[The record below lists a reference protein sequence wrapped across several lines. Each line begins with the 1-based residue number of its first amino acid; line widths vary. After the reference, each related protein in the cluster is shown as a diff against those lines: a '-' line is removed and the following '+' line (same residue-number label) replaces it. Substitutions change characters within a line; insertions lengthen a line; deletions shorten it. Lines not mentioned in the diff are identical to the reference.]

1 MKIFLLEDDETV
13 CFGIKTYL
21 EKNNYSVEIANSIEE
36 AKKVFGYNFDL
47 ILLDVNLP
55 DGTAFDFLKIF
66 NIESIP
72 FIFLTVNDSEDDIV
86 KGLNISDGYITKP
99 FKLPILQAKMESILR
114 RVQGSEQKLSYKS
127 LILDEKNYKCLLDGE
142 DISLTLKEYEVLNLL
157 LKNKGNI
164 LSRSRILEI
173 VWDMEGDFVEDNTLS
188 VTIKRLRKKLN
199 EYSYVIETVRG
210 IGYRFVRD

>member
-21 EKNNYSVEIANSIEE
+21 EKNGYSVKVANSIKE
-36 AKKVFGYNFDL
+36 AKKIFDYNFDL
-47 ILLDVNLP
+47 ILLDINLS
-55 DGTAFDFLKIF
+55 DGTSFDFLKIF

-72 FIFLTVNDSEDDIV
+72 FIFLTVNDSEEDIV

-99 FKLPILQAKMESILR
+99 FKLTILKAKIESVLR
-114 RVQGSEQKLSYKS
+114 RSQGSEQKLSYRA
-127 LILDEKNYKCLLDGE
+127 LVLDEKNYKCLLEGE
-142 DISLTLKEYEVLNLL
+142 DINLTLKEYELIKLL
-157 LKNKGNI
+157 LKNRGNI
-164 LSRSRILEI
+164 LSREKILEI
-173 VWDMEGDFVEDNTLS
+173 AWDIEGEFVEDNTLS